1 MDNLIKQVYVNDLNL
16 QDVKLL
22 TRDKAPVIL
31 YDDLTTDSD
40 IISLLGPNKRAF
52 LLFPTSNNGPS
63 GHFIALLYD
72 SNTRV
77 FEHMDPYGLDINQEL
92 KYSTNAKVQQ
102 NILGYIYNKL
112 QQQDIKILY
121 NPYKFQQLTNG
132 INTCGKHCA
141 VRLRFH
147 FLDIHQYAKLMLG
160 QKMSADWLVSIL
172 SFLCLFKT
180 GSEEKETVLKF
191 LGIKK
196 S

>member
-31 YDDLTTDSD
+31 YDDLTTESD

-52 LLFPTSNNGPS
+52 LLFPTGADPS
-63 GHFIALLYD
+63 GHFIALLYN

-102 NILGYIYNKL
+102 NILQFIYNKL
-112 QQQDIKILY
+112 QQQGIKILY
-121 NPYKFQQLTNG
+121 NPYKFQQLTSG

-147 FLDIHQYAKLMLG
+147 FLDIHHYAKLMLN
-160 QKMSADWLVSIL
+160 QKMSADWLVSII
-172 SFLCLFKT
+172 SFLCLF
-180 GSEEKETVLKF
+180 
-191 LGIKK
+191 
-196 S
+196 

>member
-16 QDVKLL
+16 QDVQGL
-22 TRDKAPVIL
+22 TRNKVPVIL
-31 YDDLTTDSD
+31 YDDLTTESD

-52 LLFPTSNNGPS
+52 LLFPTGVDPS
-63 GHFIALLYD
+63 GHFIALLYN

-102 NILGYIYNKL
+102 NILQFIYNKL
-112 QQQDIKILY
+112 QQQGIKILY

-147 FLDIHQYAKLMLG
+147 FLDIHHYAKLMLG
-160 QKMSADWLVSIL
+160 QKMSADWLVSII

-180 GSEEKETVLKF
+180 GSEEKETVLSY
-191 LGIKK
+191 LGIKQ